1 MDYID
6 FWKKSIMHPEIFW
19 ESVAEELFWKKKWEK
34 PLDGSNP
41 PFYRWFVGGV
51 TNITYNILERH
62 SKDKPAIIWFNS
74 ELKSHIITY
83 GELSQEVNKWACL
96 LKKVGV
102 QQGDRVT
109 IYMPMIPQAAYA
121 MLAVAK
127 LGAVHNVVFSGFSVR
142 ALQERI
148 LDSGSKIV
156 LTVDAM
162 RRRGKVL
169 KLAEI
174 ALKAAG
180 NAKVVIFNYLG
191 EKIDGDFVEAENLF
205 EKCEIEYA
213 WVKSDDP
220 LFILY
225 TSGTTGK
232 PKGIYHGHGSY
243 MVWAYAHTKWFF
255 GFEKKD
261 ILFSTSDIG
270 WINGHT
276 YGLYGPLLNGST
288 VVWYEDAPDYPHP
301 GAWWEIVDRS
311 KATFIWLSPT
321 AVRLLMRYGE
331 EWPAKYS
338 LENLKMVVSAG
349 EILGKEAWKWLK
361 RHICKN
367 RQGCHVVE
375 TWGQTENSGFIAAPG
390 GYGVGG
396 IRYKDG
402 SVGLPY
408 PGIDVRIYDD
418 NGKELP
424 PGAKGH
430 VVVLPPTPPAFA
442 LGIWGNPARW
452 IEAYWSKFPGVY
464 YTGDVGIKDE
474 EGYIYILGRADDV
487 IKIAGHR
494 LSPAEVE
501 NIVATYPGVVEAAA
515 VGVPDEIKG
524 ATLAIFVVPKEG
536 VKVNPQEVVE
546 FLKREF
552 GPVAVVS
559 KVYVVNKL
567 PKTRTGKIMRRVLRA
582 LISGGEIGDISTLEE
597 ETSIDEVKRAL
608 EEVKIISS

>member
-1 MDYID
+1 MDYIE
-6 FWKKSIMHPEIFW
+6 FWRKSITYPEIFW
-19 ESVAEELFWKKKWEK
+19 ESVAEELFWKKRWDK
-34 PLDGSNP
+34 PLEGSNP
-41 PFYRWFVGGV
+41 PFYRWFVGGI
-51 TNITYNILERH
+51 TNIVYNILERH
-62 SKDKPAIIWFNS
+62 SKNKPAIIWFNS

-83 GELSQEVNKWACL
+83 GELSQEVDKWACL

-127 LGAVHNVVFSGFSVR
+127 IGAVHNVVFSGFSVR
-142 ALQERI
+142 ALSERI
-148 LDSGSKIV
+148 LDSSSKIV

-162 RRRGKVL
+162 RRRGKVI

-180 NAKVVIFNYLG
+180 NAKVIVFNYLG
-191 EKIDGDFVEAENLF
+191 EKIDGDFVQAENLF
-205 EKCEIEYA
+205 EKCDIEYT
-213 WVKSDDP
+213 WVQSDDP

-243 MVWAYAHTKWFF
+243 MVWTYAHTKWFF
-255 GFEKKD
+255 GFEKGD
-261 ILFSTSDIG
+261 ILFSTADIG

-338 LENLKMVVSAG
+338 LESLKMVVSAG

-361 RHICKN
+361 RHVCKN
-367 RQGCHVVE
+367 RQECHVVE

-396 IRYKDG
+396 VRYKEG

-408 PGIDVRIYDD
+408 PGIDIRIYDD

-424 PGAKGH
+424 PGVKGH

-442 LGIWGNPARW
+442 LGVWGNPARW
-452 IEAYWSKFPGVY
+452 LEAYWSKFPGVY

-515 VGVPDEIKG
+515 VGVLDEIKG
-524 ATLAIFVVPKEG
+524 TTLAIFVVPKEG
-536 VKVNPQEVVE
+536 VQINSQEIIE

-552 GPVAVVS
+552 GPIAVVS

-582 LISGGEIGDISTLEE
+582 LISGGEIGDISTLEDE
-597 ETSIDEVKRAL
+597 ASIDEVKKAL